1 MEICSCATENLKN
14 AYKEVIDDGNNK
26 LLLGGWKYG
35 LYATVDFGDCNP
47 RGGCDM
53 RGPGIRNI
61 HEGIN
66 S

>member
-1 MEICSCATENLKN
+1 MGICSCATENSKN
-14 AYKEVIDDGNNK
+14 AYKEVIDDGDK
-26 LLLGGWKYG
+26 KPLLEVGNGP
-35 LYATVDFGDCNP
+35 YATVDFGDCNP

-61 HEGIN
+61 HEGMH

>member
-1 MEICSCATENLKN
+1 MTGTISSFLEA
-14 AYKEVIDDGNNK
+14 GNPD
-26 LLLGGWKYG
+26 
-35 LYATVDFGDCNP
+35 ATVDFGDCNP

-61 HEGIN
+61 HEGMH